1 VRGPVSAHDRSNPH
15 SGWLGSRSVALIVAL
30 WSLFAAPVVTVAA
43 VRPPASLQVTDQ
55 PNDAGKALK
64 VEWTLSLDDREM
76 ASPRLVTGY
85 RVERATVP
93 NEDKSLEFT
102 AVSDGIAY
110 GETRFVD
117 KSVKPSE
124 KYLYRVIAVAADGAD
139 SDPVVASEPVSPIV
153 NWFDWRRGW
162 FLVITAVVCG
172 LILLCTVLARTG
184 KPFYV
189 RPIAGLQAIEEA
201 VGRST
206 EMGRPILFVPGIVDM
221 NEIETVA
228 GLTIMSRVAETAAE
242 YDTPME
248 VPTSRSLVM
257 AAAREASAAAAIAA
271 GRPDWHDPER
281 IHYVTDEQFG
291 YVASVC
297 GWMQREEPA
306 ACFYLGKFYAESLL
320 LAETG
325 NAVGAIQVGGTAE
338 ASQLPFFVA
347 ACDYTLIGEELFAA
361 SAYLSG
367 EPEQLGTLKGQDFGK
382 LLAAVLLVLG
392 CVLATISV
400 VDPGGAATRAEAY
413 LKTFILGKGEE

>member
-1 VRGPVSAHDRSNPH
+1 MREPVTRHDRSNH
-15 SGWLGSRSVALIVAL
+15 HRQRGLGSVALIAI
-30 WSLFAAPVVTVAA
+30 WCGLFAASLPAMAA
-43 VRPPASLQVTDQ
+43 VKPPADIQVTDL
-55 PNDAGKALK
+55 PNDAGKALT
-64 VEWTLSLDDREM
+64 VEWTLSPDDRET

-85 RVERATVP
+85 RVERATVG
-93 NEDKSLEFT
+93 DGKAALEFT
-102 AVSDGIAY
+102 LMSDGIAY

-117 KSVKPSE
+117 KSGKPNE
-124 KYLYRVIAVAADGAD
+124 KYLYRVIAISADGAD
-139 SDPVVASEPVSPIV
+139 SVPVTASEPASPV
-153 NWFDWRRGW
+153 MNWFDWRRGW
-162 FLVITAVVCG
+162 FLAITAVVCG

-400 VDPGGAATRAEAY
+400 VDPGGAASQAEAY
-413 LKTFILGKGEE
+413 LKMFILGKGEE